1 MITVGGKPN
10 RAGLQLAPGTG
21 KGCGVHSWGR
31 AEQDHHRTTEVVV
44 IAPSSSSLLALAREQ
59 STEAW
64 GVHFVHGGGTT
75 KTSRVGDCVP

>member
-44 IAPSSSSLLALAREQ
+44 VAVSSSSLLALAREQ
-59 STEAW
+59 SSEAC